1 MVTDDYFKA
10 MGIAV
15 HRGRGFVPT
24 DRLATERIV
33 VINEAL
39 AAKAFPNEDPIGHVL
54 QTFDERGERIIGVV
68 GNVAEN
74 TLIEAAVPARYML
87 YEHVPV
93 MLPATTFVLA
103 AAGPADV
110 PRLLDFGRSIIQ
122 REGRQLAIEQTL
134 SMQSVFE
141 DAVGAPGRLAVLLSL
156 LAGLA
161 LLLGAVGV
169 YGMISHFVTR
179 RSREYGIRLAL
190 GLSPGHVVTQV
201 LGRGLRLVA
210 AGSVV
215 GVVAAV
221 LLTRLLAS
229 LLYGVEATDA
239 RALAGAVLAL
249 LLAGALAAFI
259 PARRASRTDPAFVL
273 RQQ

>member
-1 MVTDDYFKA
+1 
-10 MGIAV
+10 
-15 HRGRGFVPT
+15 
-24 DRLATERIV
+24 
-33 VINEAL
+33 
-39 AAKAFPNEDPIGHVL
+39 
-54 QTFDERGERIIGVV
+54 
-68 GNVAEN
+68 
-74 TLIEAAVPARYML
+74 
-87 YEHVPV
+87 
-93 MLPATTFVLA
+93 MLPATTFVVA
-103 AAGPADV
+103 ASSAEDV
-110 PRLLDFGRSIIQ
+110 PRVLDLARTAIQ
-122 REGRQLAIEQTL
+122 RDGRQLAIERTQ

-141 DAVGAPGRLAVLLSL
+141 DAVGAPGRLALLLSL

-179 RSREYGIRLAL
+179 RAREYGIRLAL

-210 AGSVV
+210 TGSVV

-221 LLTRLLAS
+221 ALTRLLSS
-229 LLYGVEATDA
+229 LLYGVEATDTW
-239 RALAGAVLAL
+239 ALAGAVAAL
-249 LLAGALAAFI
+249 LFAGTLAALI